1 VLLSS
6 IPGQAEI
13 KNHLVQTV
21 QNGRVSHAR
30 LFMGAEGSGALPLAV
45 AYAQYINCTDRTEVD
60 SCGQCT
66 SCIKFEK
73 LAHPDLH
80 FVVPVATTKK
90 VTKDP
95 TTDDFITEWREAFI
109 NNPFLSINDW
119 LDKLD
124 IENKQVA
131 INVEESQQII
141 KKLSLRAYE
150 SEYKIMIIWLVE
162 KMNVTASNKLLKV
175 LEEPP
180 DKTLFLLVCENADAI
195 LPTIISRTQLL
206 KIKPIEHNALASYL
220 EFLHNVSPQQAQSI
234 AFLAG
239 GSYREAQRLLNHE
252 VDENYTV
259 FRQWMQRCYTGK
271 IAELHAWVETFAKEG
286 REAQKSFLVYG
297 LGIIRECI
305 MLNYAGIEMVKLTGE
320 ELTFVKNFA
329 RFIQNDNGQKL
340 MAEFNR
346 AIEHIE
352 RNANPK
358 VLFFDLSLTSC
369 DLIRIHKPT
378 Q

>member
-1 VLLSS
+1 MQ
-6 IPGQAEI
+6 G
-13 KNHLVQTV
+13 
-21 QNGRVSHAR
+21 GRISHAR
-30 LFMGAEGSGALPLAV
+30 LFLGPEGSGALPLAV
-45 AYAQYINCTDRTEVD
+45 AYAQYINCKNQTDVD
-60 SCGQCT
+60 SCGHCE

-73 LAHPDLH
+73 LIHPDLH

-90 VTKDP
+90 VTKTP

-109 NNPFLSINDW
+109 KNPFLSLNDW

-131 INVEESQQII
+131 INVEESQTII
-141 KKLSLRAYE
+141 RKLNLMAYE
-150 SEYKIMIIWLVE
+150 SDFKIMIVWLVE
-162 KMNVTASNKLLKV
+162 KMNVVAANKLLKI

-180 DKTLFLLVCENADAI
+180 DKTLFLLVCENADSV

-206 KIKPIEHNALASYL
+206 KIKPIENAALASYL
-220 EFLHNVSPQQAQSI
+220 EFLYNTNQQHAQSI
-234 AFLAG
+234 AFLSG
-239 GSYREAQRLLNHE
+239 GNYREAQRLINQE
-252 VDENYTV
+252 VDENYMI
-259 FRQWMQRCYTGK
+259 FRTWMQRCYNSQT
-271 IAELHAWVETFAKEG
+271 AELFTWVEEFSKAG

-305 MLNYAGIEMVKLTGE
+305 MLNYGAQQLVKLTGDE
-320 ELTFVKNFA
+320 MSFVKNIA
-329 RFIQNDNGQKL
+329 PFIKSDNGQKM

-358 VLFFDLSLTSC
+358 VLFFDLSLLVT
-369 DLIRIHKPT
+369 DLIKVHK
-378 Q
+378 QR